1 VDYSK
6 LTVQELQMIKI
17 PEDSDLSWMYC
28 GVKVVRGNGRKAQM
42 PGFPD
47 CEHSS
52 QQAKGHWY
60 VETYLVVLE
69 TRPCEAMSENRIRVL
84 NFHRRNERNSAAL
97 RMLERIVD
105 AMLKYAQ
112 EVWERDHWV
121 TIDKASGELSELE
134 YKERVARRTVA
145 LREYNAIM
153 KRAFATPGLPETM
166 RFNLGSGPSTPSV
179 AHGSRRIPESGSL
192 GPHVRPPGGSAP
204 RR

>member
-1 VDYSK
+1 
-6 LTVQELQMIKI
+6 M
-17 PEDSDLSWMYC
+17 
-28 GVKVVRGNGRKAQM
+28 
-42 PGFPD
+42 
-47 CEHSS
+47 
-52 QQAKGHWY
+52 
-60 VETYLVVLE
+60 YLVVLE

-112 EVWERDHWV
+112 EVWERGHWV